1 MRSQTFAEHPHLFF
15 MHFFMHFWTND
26 DALKSAR
33 SPRSARLNSGGQ
45 EDLNTRRP
53 ERERLRRFQG
63 VGR

>member
-45 EDLNTRRP
+45 EDLDTRRR